1 MQLNNPNLFIEFGKL
16 EFSFI
21 VFEEK
26 ENNLIEIVYK
36 NFVPVEGIENNRISD
51 LNLVYDLIKKNI
63 FLVEQKTGF
72 IFKEVDI
79 IINNFECSLINFSG
93 IGCGRFFCCNF
104 FFLLLYASYTSSG
117 CIYLIILIAWCVS
130 IFYID
135 DEHN

>member
-72 IFKEVDI
+72 IFKEVD
-79 IINNFECSLINFSG
+79 N
-93 IGCGRFFCCNF
+93 
-104 FFLLLYASYTSSG
+104 
-117 CIYLIILIAWCVS
+117 
-130 IFYID
+130 
-135 DEHN
+135 H